1 MLVKFAVEVQGV
13 DPREEEVVGE
23 VEVGGAPSLAP
34 VAEAVE
40 EVEVVF
46 KQSATPCF
54 LRHGSKSIAYIVNA
68 GSLTHCEAQ
77 YFLFS
82 TTSSLVH
89 QLQFVRETTSLRDT
103 Y

>member
-1 MLVKFAVEVQGV
+1 MLVKFAVEVKGV

-46 KQSATPCF
+46 KENTTPCF
-54 LRHGSKSIAYIVNA
+54 LCHVSSKPMAYIVNA
-68 GSLTHCEAQ
+68 GSDA
-77 YFLFS
+77 
-82 TTSSLVH
+82 V
-89 QLQFVRETTSLRDT
+89 
-103 Y
+103 

>member
-1 MLVKFAVEVQGV
+1 MLVKFAVEVKGV

-23 VEVGGAPSLAP
+23 VEV
-34 VAEAVE
+34 
-40 EVEVVF
+40 VF

-54 LRHGSKSIAYIVNA
+54 LCHGSKSIAYIVNA